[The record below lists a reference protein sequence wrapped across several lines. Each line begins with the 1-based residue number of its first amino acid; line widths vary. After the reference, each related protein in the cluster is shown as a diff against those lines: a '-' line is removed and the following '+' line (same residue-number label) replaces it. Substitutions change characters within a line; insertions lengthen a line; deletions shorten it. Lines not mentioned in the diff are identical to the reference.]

1 MWGGGRGAMR
11 RLQRPTPSLVSPAIP
26 AAFRAH
32 VLGDARPAGTGA
44 AGGAPPI
51 VQLGSLTLI
60 HIRRGDV
67 RLVAA
72 TRANANAAAVLSF
85 LSRLVAILT
94 SYFGGEFNEVGEG
107 GRGGGLA
114 AAHGARAAADP
125 TLFTLSSRP
134 SCLTGRR
141 AQQFRARLRTPGR
154 GRGRGVAADDGRGRA
169 AGAGLPKSKI
179 GVRVWDSG
187 LL

>member
-1 MWGGGRGAMR
+1 MWGVGRGAMR
-11 RLQRPTPSLVSPAIP
+11 RLKRPTPSLFSPAIP

-44 AGGAPPI
+44 AGGSPPI

-125 TLFTLSSRP
+125 TPFHSLLAPLVSHRPPCATISCSSTNSWTRP
-134 SCLTGRR
+134 RTRGGRR
-141 AQQFRARLRTPGR
+141 RRTRPRCGR
-154 GRGRGVAADDGRGRA
+154 WS
-169 AGAGLPKSKI
+169 SKK
-179 GVRVWDSG
+179 
-187 LL
+187 